1 MQNFSG
7 KIGKNYKG
15 TTRLLILIVIIVVSA
30 GSIWLFNS
38 SSGKEAHKETYTL
51 SKDSEGVKKTNKL
64 LADLLLI
71 EDTTV
76 REIRTVNDLNRRYK
90 ALTFNLPFADDIEFG
105 SSSFVHTSDIRL
117 TDIDPSKITDEKDR
131 DHFYNSNLQS
141 LLEKQRSDNSINFFR
156 IKFKKEGGQIRI
168 REIKLITSLFRVHLD
183 KKNWTG
189 SIVAT
194 DYGLFPENEFCF
206 LSWGQN
212 ILPIKQCSVSG
223 RARYFT
229 ADLSRHEFF
238 KSNTTPLS
246 MVDLSMND
254 YNSSIREIGIFIDD
268 NRERIGTVTF
278 KYIDSTTVIVKSD
291 NQLRCVLYAIGD
303 GPSYINPTSA
313 GGNYDTVNFSRDLKI
328 AFYDRANRKV
338 AEMMLSHKNPFF
350 TMSSPVR
357 NNQGFGR
364 YTIDAGLTDRFTQ
377 QVVRGVSN
385 MLADNEIDSTVQ
397 LTLDP
402 YLSKWL
408 EEEIQQYV
416 GFLRISFINGQ
427 IGRPDDRWEMS
438 VTVIDMRTGAIIA
451 MPYYRSEDEKLPFE
465 VALSRKNPALT
476 RRYIGSTFKPLLTL
490 AAVQTE
496 PNLINLNTVN
506 NRMYGLNLNSTERNA
521 EMFGFP
527 VKYWGSVSHWNG
539 RNSIESFLAASC
551 DVYPV
556 AMTILALNENR
567 YPRPNGNSGIF
578 TARGGAGY
586 LGYFSE
592 RESGRF
598 HWNNL
603 ELMRNLSILY
613 DINSYSE
620 SENEDDASYKMERY
634 IWRNIPS
641 WDILDEDQTHSVDI
655 VSPDLTVMHYES
667 FDELPYT
674 VSSNIRPWVLGQ
686 GSNTWSCIKL
696 AEAWSRML
704 TKRKIKAC
712 ITTPQNIE
720 PEIITIPTDR
730 NINRNALWN
739 EFLDKLYDAQSQSA
753 DLLTPMYNAV
763 NALNNEM
770 QRTGDEELMLFSKTG
785 TPENYDWQ
793 EYLTI
798 RNTKLRYDV
807 GLYCMG
813 LMTRGAYNFV
823 KDESIGGARDGIMCV
838 IRITRITTDKRKQ
851 DGLWSHHA
859 RDFFSRDSQRLRE
872 FYWLTKKHFGR

>member
-7 KIGKNYKG
+7 KIGKNYKY
-15 TTRLLILIVIIVVSA
+15 TTLLLVLIVIMVVSA
-30 GSIWLFNS
+30 GFLWLFQS
-38 SSGKEAHKETYTL
+38 SSGKEAKKETYTL

-71 EDTTV
+71 EDSTV
-76 REIRTVNDLNRRYK
+76 REIRNVNDLNRRYK
-90 ALTFNLPFADDIEFG
+90 ALTFDLPFADDIEFG

-117 TDIDPSKITDEKDR
+117 TDIDPSMITDEKDR

-141 LLEKQRSDNSINFFR
+141 LLEKQKSDNGINFFR
-156 IKFKKEGGQIRI
+156 IRFKKEDGQIRI
-168 REIKLITSLFRVHLD
+168 RDIKLITSLFQVHLD
-183 KKNWTG
+183 KNKWQG

-212 ILPIKQCSVSG
+212 ILPIKQCTESG
-223 RARYFT
+223 RTRYFT
-229 ADLSRHEFF
+229 ADLSRHEFY

-254 YNSSIREIGIFIDD
+254 YNSSIREIGLFIDD
-268 NRERIGTVTF
+268 NQERIGTVTLE
-278 KYIDSTTVIVKSD
+278 YIDSTTLLVKTD
-291 NQLRCVLYAIGD
+291 NQLRCVFYAIGG

-313 GGNYDTVNFSRDLKI
+313 GSNYDTVNFSRDLKI
-328 AFYDRANRKV
+328 AFYDRTNKKV
-338 AEMMLSHKNPFF
+338 AEMMLLHKNPIY
-350 TMSSPVR
+350 TMSCPIR
-357 NNQGFGR
+357 NNQGFAR
-364 YTIDAGLTDRFTQ
+364 YTIDASLTDKFTQ
-377 QVVRGVSN
+377 QVVRGASN
-385 MLADNEIDSTVQ
+385 MLADNEIDSTMQ
-397 LTLDP
+397 LSLDP

-408 EEEIQQYV
+408 EEEIKQYV
-416 GFLRISFINGQ
+416 DSLRSSFTNQ
-427 IGRPDDRWEMS
+427 RIGNTDDRWEMS
-438 VTVIDMRTGAIIA
+438 VTVVDLRTGGIIA
-451 MPYYRSEDEKLPFE
+451 MPFYRNEDEKLPFE

-490 AAVQTE
+490 AAIQAE
-496 PNLINLNTVN
+496 PELINLNTVS
-506 NRMYGLNLNSTERNA
+506 NRIYGLNGDDA

-527 VKYWGSVSHWNG
+527 VKYWGSQSHWKG
-539 RNSIESFLAASC
+539 RSSIENFLAASC

-556 AMTILALNENR
+556 AMTVLALNGNRPPRHNEN
-567 YPRPNGNSGIF
+567 SEIF
-578 TARGGAGY
+578 TARGDNGY
-586 LGYFSE
+586 LGYYSE
-592 RESGRF
+592 REIGRF

-603 ELMRNLSILY
+603 ELMKILSKLY

-620 SENEDDASYKMERY
+620 NENEDDDRYRMERY
-634 IWRNIPS
+634 IWRNIPG
-641 WDILDEDQTHSVDI
+641 WDLLNEDQTHSVDI

-667 FDELPYT
+667 FDEPPYT

-686 GSNTWSCIKL
+686 GSNTWSCLKL

-712 ITTPQNIE
+712 ITTLKNTE
-720 PEIITIPTDR
+720 PEVIIIPTER
-730 NINRNALWN
+730 NINRDALWN
-739 EFLDKLYDAQSQSA
+739 MFLDKLYAAQSISA
-753 DLLTPMYNAV
+753 DLLTPMFNAV
-763 NALNNEM
+763 QNLNNEM
-770 QRTGDEELMLFSKTG
+770 HRTGDERLMLFSKTG

-823 KDESIGGARDGIMCV
+823 KGESTEGARDGIMCV
-838 IRITRITTDKRKQ
+838 IRITRITTKKDKEN
-851 DGLWSHHA
+851 GLWSYHA
-859 RDFFSRDSQRLRE
+859 RDFFSKDSQRLKE
-872 FYWLTKKHFGR
+872 FYWLTKTHFGQ